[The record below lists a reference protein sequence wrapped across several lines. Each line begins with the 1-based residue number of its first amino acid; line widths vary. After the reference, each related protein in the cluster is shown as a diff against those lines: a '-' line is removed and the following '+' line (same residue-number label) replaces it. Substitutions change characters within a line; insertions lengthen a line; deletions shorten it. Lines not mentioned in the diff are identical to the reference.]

1 MTPNADFSASQGSH
15 EPTTKV
21 GGNSVPWVQ
30 SAPTPFPNPTV
41 TPPPQTAGGLG
52 AQEAAAFAANQDIE
66 KDGKH
71 RDHVRFQKFRDHVN
85 LASLILFWT
94 VCASVFAGILTFSWH
109 MLTPEAW
116 YYLNSDQLEKLKTI
130 LGAAV
135 LSSALTGYA
144 NKHMK

>member
-1 MTPNADFSASQGSH
+1 MTQNADSSASQGLH
-15 EPTTKV
+15 EPPTKV
-21 GGNSVPWVQ
+21 GGNSVPLAQ
-30 SAPTPFPNPTV
+30 PAATPFPNPTV

-52 AQEAAAFAANQDIE
+52 TQEAAAFAANQDIE

-109 MLTPEAW
+109 MLTPESW

>member
-1 MTPNADFSASQGSH
+1 MAQNADSSAFQGLH
-15 EPTTKV
+15 EPPTKV
-21 GGNSVPWVQ
+21 DGSSVSGAQ
-30 SAPTPFPNPTV
+30 HAPTPFPNPTV
-41 TPPPQTAGGLG
+41 TPPPQSAGGLG
-52 AQEAAAFAANQDIE
+52 AQEAAAFAANQDLE

-71 RDHVRFQKFRDHVN
+71 RDHIRFQKFRDHVN

-109 MLTPEAW
+109 LLTPESW
-116 YYLNSDQLEKLKTI
+116 YFLNPDQLEKLKTI

-144 NKHMK
+144 NKHMN